1 MNNKLNSALD
11 VLKDMAAK
19 ANLTDKLHDVGDKI
33 KDNLSNIDIKETIS
47 EASEKFKSG
56 GIGDAI
62 HAVGDKIKE
71 ALSGDKQA
79 EEGLRDL
86 PGAAINA
93 ADNNKVNDNL
103 VNERTSTLNNN
114 PRNSDM

>member
-11 VLKDMAAK
+11 GLKDMAAK

-62 HAVGDKIKE
+62 HAVGDK
-71 ALSGDKQA
+71 
-79 EEGLRDL
+79 
-86 PGAAINA
+86 
-93 ADNNKVNDNL
+93 
-103 VNERTSTLNNN
+103 
-114 PRNSDM
+114 